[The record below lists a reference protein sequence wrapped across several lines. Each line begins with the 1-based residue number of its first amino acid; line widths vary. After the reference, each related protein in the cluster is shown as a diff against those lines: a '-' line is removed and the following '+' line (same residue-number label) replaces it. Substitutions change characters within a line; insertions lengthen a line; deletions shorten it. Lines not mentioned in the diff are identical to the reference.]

1 MSCPA
6 WAIRLPPPLKPRL
19 YNPSCRQTVVKKA
32 RLGCRAFSFSSVLQV
47 IRGAPGRIRTC
58 DRRIRSPLLCP
69 LSYGRIRLIY
79 AEFSTSGSSRKPR
92 CQQYVSSSPSE
103 SLVHSFGQPAIH
115 TLDNVAIRVESNVYA
130 GVAQELLDELGV
142 LACHEEYCSAS
153 VAQIVE
159 PDGWESRLLQQRLE
173 VPPRQVRAAHGC
185 TYGRGE
191 HQVVILP
198 QRTCL

>member
-6 WAIRLPPPLKPRL
+6 WAIRLPPPWKPRL

-79 AEFSTSGSSRKPR
+79 AGFLPSGSSLIPR
-92 CQQYVSSSPSE
+92 RQQYVSSSPTE
-103 SLVHSFGQPAIH
+103 SLVHDVGQAAVH
-115 TLDNVAIRVESNVYA
+115 TLDDVGVGVQGDGDAR
-130 GVAQELLDELGV
+130 VAQELLDELGV
-142 LACHEEYCSAS
+142 LACHEEYCSAG
-153 VAQIVE
+153 VTQIVE

-173 VPPRQVRAAHGC
+173 VPPCQVRAAHGC
-185 TYGRGE
+185 AYGRGE
-191 HQVVILP
+191 H
-198 QRTCL
+198 